1 VIVVSDTSA
10 ITSLLQIGRIGLLA
24 SLYDE
29 VVIPG
34 AVERELRRTHKRLPD
49 FIRTVPVVD
58 PTLSGRFVG
67 ELDAGESE
75 AIALMLEGRGDLL
88 LMDERKGRRVA
99 KRAGIQVIGLL
110 GVLLDAR
117 QAGLLKSISEVVTE
131 LEQIAGFRISKELK
145 ERLVREEE
153 DGNQASDPSRV

>member
-1 VIVVSDTSA
+1 
-10 ITSLLQIGRIGLLA
+10 
-24 SLYDE
+24 
-29 VVIPG
+29 
-34 AVERELRRTHKRLPD
+34 
-49 FIRTVPVVD
+49 
-58 PTLSGRFVG
+58 
-67 ELDAGESE
+67 
-75 AIALMLEGRGDLL
+75 
-88 LMDERKGRRVA
+88 MDERKGRRVA